1 MGGGGNG
8 CGSGLL
14 VVTSNKLV
22 TFPRWN
28 SIRLS
33 GNGWAHAA
41 LSGEWMEQHS
51 PFGWGM
57 DELMLLCLGNGWN
70 SNCLSGPCC
79 SVWGMDGTAFAFQAH
94 AAPFGECNYN
104 LMCSYYMLKMSHKS
118 AMYASCN
125 SNKINK
131 SLNDIPRARIVG
143 TSYKK

>member
-33 GNGWAHAA
+33 G
-41 LSGEWMEQHS
+41 GEWMDS
-51 PFGWGM
+51 
-57 DELMLLCLGNGWN
+57 
-70 SNCLSGPCC
+70 CC

-94 AAPFGECNYN
+94 AAPSGEWMEKHSPFG
-104 LMCSYYMLKMSHKS
+104 LMLLRLG
-118 AMYASCN
+118 N
-125 SNKINK
+125 VTTI
-131 SLNDIPRARIVG
+131 
-143 TSYKK
+143 

>member
-33 GNGWAHAA
+33 G
-41 LSGEWMEQHS
+41 
-51 PFGWGM
+51 
-57 DELMLLCLGNGWN
+57 
-70 SNCLSGPCC
+70 PCC
-79 SVWGMDGTAFAFQAH
+79 SVWGMDGKAFAFRAH

-104 LMCSYYMLKMSHKS
+104 LMCSYYMLKISHKS

-125 SNKINK
+125 SNKINV
-131 SLNDIPRARIVG
+131 R
-143 TSYKK
+143 